1 MAIQVT
7 TLGEN
12 PSFPPGT
19 MATNQGWLW
28 RVDGQESLVPRDSIP
43 SCFPVPRT

>member
-19 MATNQGWLW
+19 MATNRGWL
-28 RVDGQESLVPRDSIP
+28 
-43 SCFPVPRT
+43 